1 MRRATSR
8 RRWRGR
14 LGALLPL
21 PLSVAT
27 RALRRVGVLEL
38 RTEDLDKLA
47 KEGALCLRTSP
58 PPAMASGE
66 MQRHR
71 TSSLWKRW
79 ATEGAMAN
87 GELDVCEGVEV
98 PGFQGKQ
105 DVKAVIMTV
114 KNLTILS
121 LVMNLIALF
130 YSCQIVPVLKALSL
144 VVVLMAASIPMDMN
158 IAATAT
164 WVLGSKELT
173 IKDIAGMA
181 ILSALSI
188 VFLWRRRLVDY

>member
-1 MRRATSR
+1 
-8 RRWRGR
+8 
-14 LGALLPL
+14 
-21 PLSVAT
+21 
-27 RALRRVGVLEL
+27 
-38 RTEDLDKLA
+38 
-47 KEGALCLRTSP
+47 
-58 PPAMASGE
+58 
-66 MQRHR
+66 
-71 TSSLWKRW
+71 
-79 ATEGAMAN
+79 MAN

-98 PGFQGKQ
+98 LGFQGKQ

-121 LVMNLIALF
+121 LVMNLIVLF